1 MRKLVDEVVM
11 YRVNGGEWRDTSIW
25 HHAKYI
31 EETQCEPYLTKKMT
45 FAETVKA
52 IEVGLVRNA
61 STDVTAFRKRPYI
74 TLPSTSGC
82 TLNYTYFEKEIES
95 VEVKIVYEPYSTT
108 MKHLAE
114 VLSADEFCA
123 YLRDRGIT
131 TIYPVK

>member
-1 MRKLVDEVVM
+1 MRKLVDEGVM

-31 EETQCEPYLTKKMT
+31 EESECETYLTKKMT
-45 FAETVKA
+45 FAETIKA
-52 IEVGLVRNA
+52 IDAGLVRNA
-61 STDVTAFRKRPYI
+61 STDVTLFRKRPYI
-74 TLPSTSGC
+74 ILPSTSGH

-95 VEVKIVYEPYSTT
+95 VEVKIVYEPYATT

-114 VLSADEFCA
+114 VLNADEFCA

-131 TIYPVK
+131 TYPFK

>member
-11 YRVNGGEWRDTSIW
+11 YRVNGGEWRDASIW
-25 HHAKYI
+25 HHARYM
-31 EETQCEPYLTKKMT
+31 EESECETYLTKKMT
-45 FAETVKA
+45 FAETIKA
-52 IEVGLVRNA
+52 IDAGLVRNA
-61 STDVTAFRKRPYI
+61 GTNVTAFRKRPYI
-74 TLPSTSGC
+74 ILPNTSHLGAID
-82 TLNYTYFEKEIES
+82 YTYFEKEIES

-131 TIYPVK
+131 TYPCK